1 MKAGKLAFKEC
12 GIPFKSICI
21 CNNSTVGKE
30 GTEKEKFKVTIN
42 ERKVLNYS
50 QIQTFRRHQPAK
62 LTKKRKN
69 AILFWESFSGY

>member
-30 GTEKEKFKVTIN
+30 GTEKRE
-42 ERKVLNYS
+42 
-50 QIQTFRRHQPAK
+50 IQS
-62 LTKKRKN
+62 N
-69 AILFWESFSGY
+69 N